1 MSSLTLILMNRPARW
16 ALLVP
21 TLLFCCSAL
30 AQHAEPTEPE
40 LFKRDQ
46 VAEQLRLETLRFNAA
61 AQAVE
66 DDARYP
72 SLTRTAVYLG
82 VELDD
87 LLVSEASV
95 QIDERPDITVKFE
108 RSLAIALLRSKG
120 LQRLM
125 LANLDP
131 GPHRVRLTITGQYA
145 SASEGDEPVVL
156 QRIVE
161 FDKLPKTTSVV
172 FRAML
177 TKPVRRDAGSSSIV
191 RLVSQPHLD
200 AQVLREQP

>member
-1 MSSLTLILMNRPARW
+1 MNRPARW
-16 ALLVP
+16 ALLAP
-21 TLLFCCSAL
+21 TLLCWCTAF
-30 AQHAEPTEPE
+30 AQHAAPTEPE
-40 LFKRDQ
+40 LLKRDQ

-66 DDARYP
+66 DEVRYP
-72 SLTRTAVYLG
+72 GLTRTAVYLG

-95 QIDERPDITVKFE
+95 QIDERPVVTVKIDE
-108 RSLAIALLRSKG
+108 AQALA
-120 LQRLM
+120 LQRSEGLKRLL

-131 GPHRVRLTITGQYA
+131 GPHRVHLRMTGQYA
-145 SASEGDEPVVL
+145 SAKEGAEPVVMEHA
-156 QRIVE
+156 VE

-172 FRAML
+172 FRARW
-177 TKPVRRDAGSSSIV
+177 TKPGGQAQRSAFIRTSGSRRG
-191 RLVSQPHLD
+191 LD